1 MKQFK
6 DVILSL
12 FRSKKFFIFFMVFAL
27 CFTVATIALFL
38 GKMTGSEWNNTMIL
52 ISGLVL
58 SYGVLNV
65 GQKKLVQTRQDSS
78 ILQNIKNIQDGGQ

>member
-27 CFTVATIALFL
+27 CFTVSTIALFL
-38 GKMTGSEWNNTMIL
+38 GKMNGSEWNSTMIL

-65 GQKKLVQTRQDSS
+65 GQKKLVQAKISNT
-78 ILQNIKNIQDGGQ
+78 ILQEIKDAKDDGK